1 MCLGIPGKV
10 VERYERDGARFGKV
24 DFDGILKEVCMEYL
38 PDLPIGAYTIVHV
51 GFAIAELDEQEALE
65 SLALMRS
72 LGVLTEELDPA
83 EAERI
88 AAFQAGL
95 RRAMTGLRLAVVG
108 KGGAGKSFISATLA
122 RSLARSGRTV
132 ALLDSDALPGA
143 AISLGM
149 GPMSDPMLADAAQ
162 ETIEGWRLKRGIG
175 PATAIRRYSRT
186 GPDGVRL
193 LQYGKAGDQGLA
205 GMWGSVHAFNMVSK
219 RLARERVLQDWDL
232 IADLAAGIS
241 PDRPEQGA
249 LRQPVLVVVGPGA
262 PSMLTARRLVSMA
275 GAGVPTS
282 ASSATGSKP
291 GTSRRS
297 SAWVPRWWR

>member
-1 MCLGIPGKV
+1 
-10 VERYERDGARFGKV
+10 
-24 DFDGILKEVCMEYL
+24 
-38 PDLPIGAYTIVHV
+38 
-51 GFAIAELDEQEALE
+51 
-65 SLALMRS
+65 
-72 LGVLTEELDPA
+72 
-83 EAERI
+83 
-88 AAFQAGL
+88 
-95 RRAMTGLRLAVVG
+95 MTGLRLAVVG

-149 GPMSDPMLADAAQ
+149 GPLSDPMLADAAQ

-219 RLARERVLQDWDL
+219 RLARERVLLDWDL
-232 IADLAAGIS
+232 IADLAAGS
-241 PDRPEQGA
+241 
-249 LRQPVLVVVGPGA
+249 RQTGQNRAPFANRYLVVVGPGA
-262 PSMLTARRLVSMA
+262 PSMLTARRLVAMA
-275 GAGVPTS
+275 RSWGADVGLVGNRVEGRDLPALESLGAPLVAVIPPDEAVARADAEGKAPIDTDPD
-282 ASSATGSKP
+282 APAVRAVGELALALT
-291 GTSRRS
+291 T
-297 SAWVPRWWR
+297 